1 VNVARHILL
10 LILAFIL
17 QTTWIHAFEI
27 IGLRPDLVV
36 LVLIYIALRSGSFEA
51 TLLGFAI
58 GLIQDIDMPHNL
70 GLNALVNA
78 IVGFAVGWVRLHIT
92 AETFLVQIA
101 LIFGAVLL
109 HDLIYYIG
117 DSSIVWSEIPFFW
130 LRYGPGRAL
139 YTSLIGMLLSALL
152 LLRRYLLPA

>member
-1 VNVARHILL
+1 MNVARHILL
-10 LILAFIL
+10 LLLAFIL
-17 QTTWIHAFEI
+17 QTTWIHVFEI

-92 AETFLVQIA
+92 AENFLVQIA

>member
-1 VNVARHILL
+1 MNVVRNILL

-27 IGLRPDLVV
+27 IGIKPDIVV
-36 LVLIYIALRSGSFEA
+36 LVLIYIALRSGCFEA

-58 GLIQDIDMPHNL
+58 GFLQDIDMPHNL
-70 GLNALVNA
+70 GLNALANSV
-78 IVGFAVGWVRLHIT
+78 IGFAVGWVRLHIT
-92 AETFLVQIA
+92 ADNFLVQIS

-117 DSSIVWSEIPFFW
+117 DSNIGWSEIPFFW
-130 LRYGPGRAL
+130 LRYSPGRAL
-139 YTSLIGMLLSALL
+139 YTSLIAMVLSAFLI
-152 LLRRYLLPA
+152 LRQYLLPV

>member
-1 VNVARHILL
+1 MNVARHILL
-10 LILAFIL
+10 LLLAFIL

-92 AETFLVQIA
+92 AENFLVQIA

>member
-1 VNVARHILL
+1 MNVARHILL

>member
-1 VNVARHILL
+1 VNVVRNILL

-27 IGLRPDLVV
+27 IDLKPDLVV

-58 GLIQDIDMPHNL
+58 GFIQDIDMPHNL
-70 GLNALVNA
+70 GLNTLVNSV
-78 IVGFAVGWVRLHIT
+78 IGFAVGWIRLHIT
-92 AETFLVQIA
+92 ADNFLVQIA

-117 DSSIVWSEIPFFW
+117 DSSISWSELPFYW

-139 YTSLIGMLLSALL
+139 YTSLIGMVLSAFLV
-152 LLRRYLLPA
+152 LRQHLLPV

>member
-1 VNVARHILL
+1 MNVARHIFL

-92 AETFLVQIA
+92 AENFLVQIA

>member
-1 VNVARHILL
+1 MNVVRNILL

-17 QTTWIHAFEI
+17 QTTWVHAFEI

-58 GLIQDIDMPHNL
+58 GFLQDIEMPHNL
-70 GLNALVNA
+70 GLNALANSV
-78 IVGFAVGWVRLHIT
+78 IGFAVGWVRLHIT
-92 AETFLVQIA
+92 ADNFLVQIS

>member
-1 VNVARHILL
+1 MNVARHILL

-92 AETFLVQIA
+92 AENFLVQIA

>member
-1 VNVARHILL
+1 MNVARHILL
-10 LILAFIL
+10 LLLAFIL